1 MPMGKITVLAE
12 LMDGTLSEATQELLT
27 RARDMAVALGHTVT
41 VVAFGD
47 GARDGVRELDADE
60 AVIVS
65 GPSVANYHPETYEH
79 ALVSVVGDDTVLV
92 MISNTTMGM
101 DLGASLA
108 ARQNL
113 AMVAYCTDLALD
125 GGTVVATSQLYGGKL
140 NAEVEVPLT
149 GAVVTVIPG
158 SWPFDPARRG
168 SPVIQEH
175 TAPSAGA
182 LQLRRVIEAESGQ
195 DVDITK
201 ADILVSVG
209 RGIEDPDNLELADA
223 LADALGGV
231 VSCSRPVVDA
241 GWLPRPRQ
249 VGKSGKTVKPKLYM
263 ALGISGAPEHLQG
276 MKDAELIIAINSDER
291 APIFDVA
298 HYGGTADILDLMPA
312 LTEKLQ
318 GRVG

>member
-1 MPMGKITVLAE
+1 MSMGKIVVLAE
-12 LMDGTLSEATQELLT
+12 FAEGTLAEATRELLT
-27 RARDMAVALGHTVT
+27 RARDIAAAGGHTVT

-47 GARDGVRELDADE
+47 QARDGVREVDADE

-65 GPSVANYHPETYEH
+65 GPSVEHYHPQTYESALISVLADDT
-79 ALVSVVGDDTVLV
+79 ALVMV
-92 MISNTTMGM
+92 SNTTMGM

-108 ARQNL
+108 ARKNL
-113 AMVAYCTDLALD
+113 PMVAYCTDLALD
-125 GGTVVATSQLYGGKL
+125 GGTLVATSQVYGGKL

-158 SWPFDPARRG
+158 SWPLDPLRRG
-168 SPVIQEH
+168 SPAIQELQ
-175 TAPSAGA
+175 APSAEA
-182 LQLRRVIEAESGQ
+182 LELTRVIEAESGQ

-201 ADILVSVG
+201 ADILISVG

-223 LADALGGV
+223 LAEAVGGV

-241 GWLPRPRQ
+241 GWLPRSRQ
-249 VGKSGKTVKPKLYM
+249 VGKSGKTVKPKLYL

-276 MKDAELIIAINSDER
+276 MKDAELIIAINNDER

-298 HYGGTADILDLMPA
+298 HYGATADILDLMPA

-318 GRVG
+318 GRAG

>member
-1 MPMGKITVLAE
+1 MQMGKIIVLAE
-12 LMDGTLSEATQELLT
+12 FAEGALADATRELLT
-27 RARDMAVALGHTVT
+27 RARDIASAAGHTVT

-47 GARDGVRELDADE
+47 QARDGVREVDADE
-60 AVIVS
+60 AVIIS
-65 GPSVANYHPETYEH
+65 GPTVATYHPETYERAIGEVLSDDT
-79 ALVSVVGDDTVLV
+79 ALVMV
-92 MISNTTMGM
+92 SNTTMGM

-113 AMVAYCTDLALD
+113 PMVAYCTDLVLED
-125 GGTVVATSQLYGGKL
+125 GTLVATSQVYGGKL

-158 SWPFDPARRG
+158 SWPSDPSRRG
-168 SPVIQEH
+168 TPAIREQA
-175 TAPSAGA
+175 APSPEA
-182 LQLRRVIEAESGQ
+182 LELRRVIEAESGQ

-209 RGIEDPDNLELADA
+209 RGIEDPDNLELADE
-223 LADALGGV
+223 LAEAIGGV

-241 GWLPRPRQ
+241 GWLPRSRQ
-249 VGKSGKTVKPKLYM
+249 VGKSGKTVKPKVYL

-276 MKDAELIIAINSDER
+276 MKDAELIIAVNNDER

-298 HYGGTADILDLMPA
+298 HFGATADILDLMPA
-312 LTEKLQ
+312 LAEKLT
-318 GRVG
+318 GRAG